1 MTTPTAG
8 GDNDDNNSVAQQEC
22 VRVIVRVRPRNE
34 RERKGQT
41 EADDVVRIGAKHG
54 SDLPNHVQVA
64 SAAWDVDVG
73 YTYDAVFG
81 TSTRQ
86 DEIYGYLASS
96 VEQVVQGFNCTIFAY
111 GQTGTGKTHTMMG
124 PDTGPVLVDGN
135 AIAAEAGIIPR
146 AVAGLFAEL
155 ATIGASGAGA
165 VVHCSYMQIY
175 NNQVFDLLQ
184 ATNMQDQ
191 KPLQVREMI
200 KGNAK
205 HIYVSGISEFRVG
218 SAQDVLDLLKV
229 GGQNRTIRAT
239 ECNEKSSRSHAL
251 LQVNIEVESRGSE
264 STTIIRRAK
273 LNLVDLAGSEK
284 WDTDIAMSN
293 DRTRELRNINASLSA
308 LGNVIA
314 ALTDKKRTHIPYRD
328 SKLTRLLQDSLGG
341 NTRTIVIATISPSE
355 AAIEETISTL
365 QFAERAKQI
374 SLNIQVNEVVDDAIL
389 LARATKEIARLQHLL
404 RAQPSIERLGALEA
418 QVASLTD
425 ELKQARLENAQ
436 LKRKLQANKSDGRPP
451 PSLTSS
457 NNQVPE
463 ATPAPERPLSQASES
478 APADLRAVDEYD
490 RQAQHQ
496 LSQLHRL
503 QSERR
508 QLEAQLQSMQ
518 ASPPP
523 VAPEDDD
530 VCPICQRLIDHHTD
544 DELDRCIEL
553 EAHAI
558 PPEPVRPKTSGST
571 SSLPALR
578 RPSSKAS
585 LTQRKESSPYAEV
598 PGSLSSRESAK
609 SPGTPPMMTN
619 QARPSKPKA
628 KHSIVKQM
636 KARQKAK
643 DRLAASPYVDVP
655 AVAKKPLDA
664 ALNQKDAAPKS
675 ALANDVR
682 DIGLNLTVY
691 SYRYDSWY
699 PCTIVGCDSKRK
711 MHCCHYDYGDK
722 QWLVLADK
730 KIEVIGRTTD

>member
-1 MTTPTAG
+1 MTTTAAG
-8 GDNDDNNSVAQQEC
+8 GNDDDNHSVAQQEC

-34 RERKGQT
+34 RERKGQK
-41 EADDVVRIGAKHG
+41 EIDDVVTITSKH
-54 SDLPNHVQVA
+54 SSDDLPNHVQVA

-81 TSTRQ
+81 TLTQQ

-124 PDTGPVLVDGN
+124 PDSMPALVDGN
-135 AIAAEAGIIPR
+135 TIAAEAGIIPR

-184 ATNMQDQ
+184 ATNVRDQ
-191 KPLQVREMI
+191 KPLQVRENI

-218 SAQDVLDLLKV
+218 SAQDVLDLLQV

-374 SLNIQVNEVVDDAIL
+374 SLNIQ
-389 LARATKEIARLQHLL
+389 KEIARLQHLL
-404 RAQPSIERLGALEA
+404 RAQPTTERFAALEA

-436 LKRKLQANKSDGRPP
+436 LKRKLQANKIDPRPP
-451 PSLTSS
+451 PSLVSS

-463 ATPAPERPLSQASES
+463 ATPVLERPTSQASDS
-478 APADLRAVDEYD
+478 APTDARAVEEYD

-518 ASPPP
+518 APSLP

-553 EAHAI
+553 EAQAI
-558 PPEPVRPKTSGST
+558 APEPVRPKTSVST

-585 LTQRKESSPYAEV
+585 LTQRKESSPYAEP
-598 PGSLSSRESAK
+598 PGSLSSRESTK
-609 SPGTPPMMTN
+609 SPSTPPTMTN
-619 QARPSKPKA
+619 QARPAKPKS

-636 KARQKAK
+636 RARQKAK
-643 DRLAASPYVDVP
+643 DRLAASPYVDVLP
-655 AVAKKPLDA
+655 KKLLEPVPP
-664 ALNQKDAAPKS
+664 LNQKEG

-699 PCTIVGCDSKRK
+699 PCTIVGYDSKRK

-730 KIEVIGRTTD
+730 KIEVVGRTTD